1 MNTAGFCWQSSC
13 RPAPCGSAHRGSPSM
28 RAIGSRSAA
37 KKRRVGDGGA
47 EPVDSV
53 IVLRD
58 SGGEA
63 ASGAMERKMLSM
75 LMTRTEDHRRPLT
88 RQAEA
93 VDRRGRTAR
102 LASWTAAAL
111 WTEHLALH
119 LWARGLAAAVQQP
132 LVRASTQRSEDQPP
146 INRGLLD
153 AYNTPIIT
161 VGWHAARAAPN
172 VGLSGCWCAS
182 IQCCGCLI

>member
-1 MNTAGFCWQSSC
+1 
-13 RPAPCGSAHRGSPSM
+13 M

-119 LWARGLAAAVQQP
+119 LWARGLAAAARFDVKLTFQIDVYRACVQDGAIIDKLHLSP
-132 LVRASTQRSEDQPP
+132 LFD
-146 INRGLLD
+146 
-153 AYNTPIIT
+153 Y
-161 VGWHAARAAPN
+161 N
-172 VGLSGCWCAS
+172 VGSFSNGQSAHPGFGRGIILETKKGMP
-182 IQCCGCLI
+182 